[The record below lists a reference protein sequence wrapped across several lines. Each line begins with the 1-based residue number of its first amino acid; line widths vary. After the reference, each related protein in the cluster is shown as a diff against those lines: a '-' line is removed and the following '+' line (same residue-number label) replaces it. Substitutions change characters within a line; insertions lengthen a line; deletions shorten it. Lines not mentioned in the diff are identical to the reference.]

1 MNLTPTSIKTINI
14 LINKA
19 KTGNES
25 NVKSLW
31 NNFLPILNIN
41 IENGYISTE
50 YNVRYIDGN
59 NDKVDIVVINTSQ
72 NDKITL
78 IIKCKSFVND
88 NPIDWDISI
97 KQLYNNL
104 LDFNC
109 NYGIIAIG
117 HKFKFVIQNGSFIT
131 LQEYD
136 YDWDNDINII
146 YQIINNFFKK
156 ANKYRSR
163 NKNTENKKQSQI
175 LCITKY
181 DFYFILIHIFIISKI
196 KNLIKLKSKYNIFYI
211 DYVTMVYFM
220 FGFFID

>member
-1 MNLTPTSIKTINI
+1 MNFTPTSIKTINI

-31 NNFLPILNIN
+31 NNILPIFNIN
-41 IENGYISTE
+41 IENGYIITE

-59 NDKVDIVVINTSQ
+59 NDKVDIVIINTLQ

-104 LDFNC
+104 SDFNC

-131 LQEYD
+131 LQDYD

-156 ANKYRSR
+156 ANK
-163 NKNTENKKQSQI
+163 
-175 LCITKY
+175 
-181 DFYFILIHIFIISKI
+181 
-196 KNLIKLKSKYNIFYI
+196 
-211 DYVTMVYFM
+211 
-220 FGFFID
+220 